1 MYYTTQL
8 HEVIMIE
15 SLKEIQ
21 NSLELLTE
29 LYLKIANNDKINR
42 EWFLLMFSMSIDSI
56 DQEIELINKML
67 HNKLND

>member
-1 MYYTTQL
+1 
-8 HEVIMIE
+8 MIE

-21 NSLELLTE
+21 SSLELLTK

-42 EWFLLMFSMSIDSI
+42 DWFLLMFSMSIDSI

-67 HNKLND
+67 YNKLND

>member
-1 MYYTTQL
+1 
-8 HEVIMIE
+8 MIE

-21 NSLELLTE
+21 SSLELLTE

-67 HNKLND
+67 YNKLND